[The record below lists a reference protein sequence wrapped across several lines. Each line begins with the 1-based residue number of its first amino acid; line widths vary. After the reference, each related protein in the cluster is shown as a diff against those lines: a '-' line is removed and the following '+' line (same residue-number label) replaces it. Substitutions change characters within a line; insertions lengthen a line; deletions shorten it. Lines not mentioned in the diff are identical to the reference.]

1 MPHARYSSEQIVELG
16 EELYAQKLRDQL
28 EPQHNGEF
36 LALDVEIGQYEL
48 DEDKLA
54 AIDRARSKRRDA
66 PLYILRVGHPTA
78 VKLGGRFGSVGQY
91 D

>member
-16 EELYAQKLRDQL
+16 EAIYAQKLHDQL
-28 EPQHNGEF
+28 EPRQNGKF
-36 LALDVEIGQYEL
+36 LALDVETGDYEI

-66 PLYILRVGHPTA
+66 PLYILRVGYPTA
-78 VKLGGRFGSVGQY
+78 VKLGGRFGSVGQ
-91 D
+91 